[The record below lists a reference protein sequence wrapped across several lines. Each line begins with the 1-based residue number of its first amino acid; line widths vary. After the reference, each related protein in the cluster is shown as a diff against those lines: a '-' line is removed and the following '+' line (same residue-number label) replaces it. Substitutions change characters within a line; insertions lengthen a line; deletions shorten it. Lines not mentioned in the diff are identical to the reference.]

1 MRLDVNKKASR
12 RLSVRKKN
20 KLRIRRKVEGSA
32 ERPRLVVF
40 RSLKH
45 IYAQVVDD
53 VKGATLVATST
64 LKLDKVSSNCKGA
77 EQVGKQVAEQAK
89 KQGIQRVVFD
99 RGGYVYHGRI
109 KALAEGARAAGL
121 EF

>member
-53 VKGATLVATST
+53 VKGATLVSAST
-64 LKLDKVSSNCKGA
+64 LKLDKATSTCKSA
-77 EQVGKQVAEQAK
+77 EQVGQQVAEQAK
-89 KQGIQRVVFD
+89 KQNIQRVVFD

-109 KALAEGARAAGL
+109 KALAEGARQAGL

>member
-53 VKGATLVATST
+53 VKGSTLVAAST
-64 LKLDKVSSNCKGA
+64 LKLDKATSTCKGA
-77 EQVGKQVAEQAK
+77 EQVGKLVAEQAK
-89 KQGIQRVVFD
+89 KKSIQRVVFD

>member
-1 MRLDVNKKASR
+1 MRLEVSKKASR
-12 RLSVRKKN
+12 RLRVRKTN
-20 KLRIRRKVEGSA
+20 KLRIRRKVEGAA

-53 VKGATLVATST
+53 VTGNTLVSSST
-64 LKLDKVSSNCKGA
+64 LKLSKATGTCKGA
-77 EQVGKQVAEQAK
+77 EQVGQQVAALAK
-89 KQGIQRVVFD
+89 KKNIQQVVFD

-109 KALAEGARAAGL
+109 KALAEGARSAGL